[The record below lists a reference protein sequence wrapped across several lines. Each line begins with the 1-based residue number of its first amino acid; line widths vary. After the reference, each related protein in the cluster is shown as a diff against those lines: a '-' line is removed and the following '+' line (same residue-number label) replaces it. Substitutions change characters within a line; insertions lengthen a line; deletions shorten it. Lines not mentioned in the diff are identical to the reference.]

1 MVNFAF
7 HDTRKRNI
15 IMSLIDKYAIHF
27 DFYKLD
33 LLDFESISNFVMTI
47 GIYNYPFFPSNHIAL
62 L

>member
-7 HDTRKRNI
+7 HDIRKRNI

-33 LLDFESISNFVMTI
+33 LLDFE
-47 GIYNYPFFPSNHIAL
+47 L
-62 L
+62 